1 VILTFPKLQRL
12 SGLTKPTAVKA
23 WLKREGVSYIKD
35 AKGQPFTTL
44 DALNR
49 KLQRAADD
57 GFTLEDP
64 EGGLPEERPV
74 VSGRPKPLD
83 RAHQGGRRAA
93 RSPSS
98 PTGNTYRAA
107 SGHSGRTTSGVFT
120 ASGDHGHNKAGI

>member
-49 KLQRAADD
+49 KLQRVGND
-57 GFTLEDP
+57 GFTLDDP

-83 RAHQGGRRAA
+83 RAHQGGRGADSPAESPPRYAYQSPAGHGGRA
-93 RSPSS
+93 
-98 PTGNTYRAA
+98 
-107 SGHSGRTTSGVFT
+107 TSGVLT
-120 ASGDHGHNKAGI
+120 ASGNHGNDKAGI

>member
-49 KLQRAADD
+49 KLQRAGND

-74 VSGRPKPLD
+74 VPGRPQSLD

-93 RSPSS
+93 RP
-98 PTGNTYRAA
+98 A
-107 SGHSGRTTSGVFT
+107 SGSAGDAYRTTARHSGRTARGLSAT
-120 ASGDHGHNKAGI
+120 SGDHGHDKAGI

>member
-49 KLQRAADD
+49 KLQRAGND
-57 GFTLEDP
+57 GFTLDDP

-74 VSGRPKPLD
+74 VSRGAKPLD
-83 RAHQGGRRAA
+83 RTNAGGRGA
-93 RSPSS
+93 SCTPSS
-98 PTGNTYRAA
+98 PPRYAYQSTAGHCGRVVGGVLTTGGN
-107 SGHSGRTTSGVFT
+107 
-120 ASGDHGHNKAGI
+120 HGNDKAGI